1 MSLKLCRQDA
11 ARLALAAVLAAA
23 AVALAVWP
31 HELGHASVAYLY
43 GCKADPWRT
52 AVRWALAG
60 SQGGDI
66 DGACLARRGGGA
78 LGFMAFAGIAVNLLL
93 VLLAPLLGRWRRTA
107 GTGFL
112 FTLLWAL
119 ANAAE
124 ALSYLV
130 LNAVWPAADMRLV
143 IDAAGVGRW
152 PWLGGGIVLAVVIA
166 RALRAPLAKAA
177 EAFASPG
184 VAAAFWRAALAAYP
198 FAVGAAA
205 VASRLAVDRA
215 G

>member
-1 MSLKLCRQDA
+1 M
-11 ARLALAAVLAAA
+11 LAAA

-31 HELGHASVAYLY
+31 HELGHASVAFLY
-43 GCKADPWRT
+43 GCKADPWHT
-52 AVRWALAG
+52 AVRWVLAG

-66 DGACLARRGGGA
+66 DGACLTRRGDGA
-78 LGFMAFAGIAVNLLL
+78 LGLMAFAGIAVNLLL
-93 VLLAPLLGRWRRTA
+93 VALAPLLGRWGRTA

-130 LNAVWPAADMRLV
+130 LNALWPAADMRLV

-152 PWLGGGIVLAVVIA
+152 PWVAVGILLAAVIA
-166 RALRAPLAKAA
+166 RALRAPVAKAA
-177 EAFASPG
+177 EALASSG
-184 VAAAFWRAALAAYP
+184 LSAAFWRAALAAYP
-198 FAVGAAA
+198 LAVGAAA
-205 VASRLAVDRA
+205 VASRLAVDGA

>member
-1 MSLKLCRQDA
+1 MA
-11 ARLALAAVLAAA
+11 
-23 AVALAVWP
+23 W
-31 HELGHASVAYLY
+31 LY

-52 AVRWALAG
+52 AVRWTLAG

-78 LGFMAFAGIAVNLLL
+78 LGRMAFAGIAVNLLL
-93 VLLAPLLGRWRRTA
+93 VALAPLFGRRRRTT
-107 GTGFL
+107 GTWSL

-130 LNAVWPAADMRLV
+130 LNALWPAADMHLV

-152 PWLGGGIVLAVVIA
+152 PWIAGGILLGLILA
-166 RALRAPLAKAA
+166 RALRAPVAKAA
-177 EAFASPG
+177 EALASPG
-184 VAAAFWRAALAAYP
+184 LSAVFWRAALAAYP

-205 VASRLAVDRA
+205 VASRLAVDGA